1 MFSSY
6 HGTCHIESGKYV
18 NFGVFA
24 LYKDPKLKDSIMS
37 ALALVVWCDL
47 NEVLKFPKVSVCGC
61 RVWGWVSGR
70 VSEYLT

>member
-1 MFSSY
+1 M
-6 HGTCHIESGKYV
+6 

-47 NEVLKFPKVSVCGC
+47 NDVLKFPKVK
-61 RVWGWVSGR
+61 
-70 VSEYLT
+70 